1 MSIHTLYR
9 KALDQKGYIL
19 PFTFLFFLV
28 ISGSIIAYSSRLV
41 SHYQIMTMMKEGY
54 ENKAILL
61 LSAEYCLQSEEVEGL
76 INWDIGTVNFLKEP
90 VDDEKYQLTLI
101 LSRETRLYS
110 QSILYNKEGEILEW
124 K

>member
-1 MSIHTLYR
+1 
-9 KALDQKGYIL
+9 
-19 PFTFLFFLV
+19 
-28 ISGSIIAYSSRLV
+28 
-41 SHYQIMTMMKEGY
+41 MMKEGY